1 MLSKVFLPTTVQELI
16 KPDLRRFGDLVIT
29 PKVRNW
35 CADAERN
42 LPYVR
47 HYDTFGKRIDELITS
62 SGWQELQRLGISEG
76 MVAIGHDQ
84 TCGKHARIYQFIKYH
99 IWAPWNAFVSC
110 PSAMTDGGA
119 QLLRLQLAKKDLD
132 DERRAVFE
140 DYYERL
146 TSRDPEQAWTS
157 GQWMTERPGAS
168 DVRATETQASTFSSA
183 SLAGSEAPQLD
194 ISGKPL
200 GPISITGFKWFSS
213 ATDANAAVLLA
224 KEPDGSLSSFFAP
237 MRRTSPSHDT
247 TDTELNGVQIQRLK
261 AKLGTHALPTAELV
275 LTDMRAWRVGKP
287 GQGVKEISTILNIT
301 RLHTAMTAVGL
312 LGRGFAIARAFAK
325 VRKARDRLLMDTPV
339 HVHMLAELH
348 VEYRAVM
355 FLTYYTATLLGA
367 CEAQEGMT
375 IHKSLCE
382 QSQLVPLE
390 AAPLILRLL
399 TPLAKMT
406 AAKVSIAGLAECME
420 SLGGLGYLEN
430 EDPALNIAR
439 LFRDANVLSV
449 WEGTTNIMADDVIR
463 ILKSSTGSATLAT
476 LDSMVST
483 ATKRWRSISEISAVS
498 NKICATWADQLE
510 VVWTNL
516 RCNIELMSKEE
527 LLLRG
532 RILAKELV
540 WVICSVLLAE
550 NAMSDGDAASIE
562 ICDRWI
568 SKRGGHE
575 LFGLNTA
582 PKSAALDHLVVFGT
596 RARVLAQL

>member
-1 MLSKVFLPTTVQELI
+1 MT
-16 KPDLRRFGDLVIT
+16 
-29 PKVRNW
+29 
-35 CADAERN
+35 
-42 LPYVR
+42 
-47 HYDTFGKRIDELITS
+47 
-62 SGWQELQRLGISEG
+62 
-76 MVAIGHDQ
+76 
-84 TCGKHARIYQFIKYH
+84 
-99 IWAPWNAFVSC
+99 C

-119 QLLRLQLAKKDLD
+119 QLLKLQLAKKDLD

-140 DYYERL
+140 DYYTRL
-146 TSRDPEQAWTS
+146 TSRDTENAWTS
-157 GQWMTERPGAS
+157 GQWMTERPGGS
-168 DVRATETQASTFSSA
+168 DVRATETQASDFIAA
-183 SLAGSEAPQLD
+183 SPTGSEPSQVD
-194 ISGKPL
+194 ITGKSL

-213 ATDANAAVLLA
+213 ATDANATVLLA
-224 KEPDGSLSSFFAP
+224 KEPDACLSSFFAP
-237 MRRTSPSHDT
+237 MRKTQPSLDPTNT

-261 AKLGTHALPTAELV
+261 SKLGTHALPTAELV
-275 LTDMRAWRVGKP
+275 LADMRAWRVGKP

-301 RLHTAMTAVGL
+301 RLHAAMTAVGL
-312 LGRGFAIARAFAK
+312 LGRGLAIARAFAK
-325 VRKARDRLLMDTPV
+325 VRKARDRLLMNTPV
-339 HVHMLAELH
+339 HVHTLAELH

-367 CEAQEGMT
+367 YESQGSAST
-375 IHKSLCE
+375 HKSPCE
-382 QSQLVPLE
+382 QSQLVPDE

-439 LFRDANVLSV
+439 LFRDANVLSI

-463 ILKSSTGSATLAT
+463 IIKGSAGLATLAA

-483 ATKRWRSISEISAVS
+483 ATARWRRSDEKSSESSKV
-498 NKICATWADQLE
+498 WAEQLE
-510 VVWTNL
+510 IVWTDV
-516 RCNIELMSKEE
+516 RSNIELMSREE

-540 WVICSVLLAE
+540 WVVCSVLLAE
-550 NAMSDGDAASIE
+550 DALSDADAASVE

-575 LFGLNTA
+575 LLTLNTA
-582 PKSAALDHLVVFGT
+582 PKSVALDHLVVFGKSNK
-596 RARVLAQL
+596 LMAQL

>member
-1 MLSKVFLPTTVQELI
+1 MIT
-16 KPDLRRFGDLVIT
+16 PDLRRFGDLVIT

-42 LPYVR
+42 PPYVR
-47 HYDTFGKRIDELITS
+47 YFDTFGKRIDELITS
-62 SGWQELQRLGISEG
+62 SGWQELQKLGIAEG
-76 MVAIGHDQ
+76 IVAIGHDQ
-84 TCGKHARIYQFIKYH
+84 TYGRHARTYQFIKYH
-99 IWAPWNAFVSC
+99 IWSPWNACVTC

-119 QLLRLQLAKKDLD
+119 QLLKLQLAKKDLD

-140 DYYERL
+140 DYYTRL

-157 GQWMTERPGAS
+157 GQWMTERPGGS
-168 DVRATETQASTFSSA
+168 DVRATETQASDFVLASSD
-183 SLAGSEAPQLD
+183 GSAPRQVD
-194 ISGKPL
+194 ITGKPL

-213 ATDANAAVLLA
+213 ATDANATVLLA

-237 MRRTSPSHDT
+237 MRRTRSSPDPTDT

-261 AKLGTHALPTAELV
+261 SKLGTHALPTAELV

-312 LGRGFAIARAFAK
+312 LGRGLAIARAFAK
-325 VRKARDRLLMDTPV
+325 VRRARDRLLMDTPV
-339 HVHMLAELH
+339 HVHTLAELH

-355 FLTYYTATLLGA
+355 FLTYFTATLLGA
-367 CEAQEGMT
+367 CESQESAST
-375 IHKSLCE
+375 HKSPCE
-382 QSQLVPLE
+382 QSQLVPDE

-430 EDPALNIAR
+430 EDPAFNIAR
-439 LFRDANVLSV
+439 LFRDANVLSI
-449 WEGTTNIMADDVIR
+449 WEGTTNIMADDVVRVI
-463 ILKSSTGSATLAT
+463 KGSAGPATLAA
-476 LDSMVST
+476 LDNIVST
-483 ATKRWRSISEISAVS
+483 ATARWRSTHQTSAEP
-498 NKICATWADQLE
+498 NNLYHFWAEQLE
-510 VVWTNL
+510 IVWTDA
-516 RCNIELMSKEE
+516 RSNIELMSKDE

-540 WVICSVLLAE
+540 WVVCFVLLAE
-550 NAMSDGDAASIE
+550 DTLSDGDAVSVE
-562 ICDRWI
+562 ICDRWVA
-568 SKRGGHE
+568 KRGGHE
-575 LFGLNTA
+575 LLGLNAT
-582 PKSAALDHLVVFGT
+582 PKSVALDHLVVFGKSNKLM
-596 RARVLAQL
+596 ARL